1 MHNSVSAP
9 VVERLTVQLGWPIS
23 ATPAGRTRSQLPAM
37 RQRRDVEQLAALGI
51 DLMVDLQGRVVQVE
65 LVVQHP
71 LQAATRG
78 V

>member
-1 MHNSVSAP
+1 MPHS
-9 VVERLTVQLGWPIS
+9 RLSP
-23 ATPAGRTRSQLPAM
+23 RS
-37 RQRRDVEQLAALGI
+37 QRRDVEQLAALGI
-51 DLMVDLQGRVVQVE
+51 DLVVHLQGRVVQVE